1 MRSNRSGYSSS
12 PAGSA
17 KALDQK
23 PRPRRSKREWN
34 QILLMIFFVILPVAG
49 LLAIFFQP
57 FRWLLMICIAAA
69 LAFMWLIRAFLFPGR
84 TILTAV
90 YGLVFVFTLVTALNH
105 QGGSKV
111 KQKQNQFFT
120 VQPTISATPM
130 FNYSIMGT
138 SVPADFYVGQ
148 DDVYAG
154 DEIGG
159 VTSDQGTSQ
168 YAPSEK
174 SGAEI
179 ALENFMEAWRRNIME
194 EMLNYTPESWKQAS
208 DGSGKQQLFWKFG
221 QRKLQEWRQI
231 DAPTG
236 TDASTAR
243 TITVQAD
250 VDYSGEI
257 RTYEYEAIALYDN
270 GGWCIDP
277 DSLSS
282 GILKEQATPTP
293 DPNATPTPSPTP
305 SPTPTI
311 NPKLQLYYNKKGGGV
326 YYHADK
332 ECKTINKKWFPLES
346 FNYSSLVKEP
356 YSKLLPCEDCGAP
369 Q

>member
-34 QILLMIFFVILPVAG
+34 QILLMVFFIALPVLG
-49 LLAIFFQP
+49 QLAIFFQP
-57 FRWLLMICIAAA
+57 FRWLFILCTA
-69 LAFMWLIRAFLFPGR
+69 LAIAFMWLISAFLFPGR

-90 YGLVFVFTLVTALNH
+90 YGLLVVFTLVTALSH
-105 QGGSKV
+105 SGSRSAIR
-111 KQKQNQFFT
+111 QNQNNFFT
-120 VQPTISATPM
+120 IAPAATSTPL
-130 FNYSIMGT
+130 FNYSTMGT
-138 SVPADFYVGQ
+138 SVPADFYVAQ
-148 DDVYAG
+148 EDQLPLVSTQTASDSAG
-154 DEIGG
+154 EF
-159 VTSDQGTSQ
+159 
-168 YAPSEK
+168 APTER

-179 ALENFMEAWRRNIME
+179 ALERFMETWRKGIIDD
-194 EMLNYTPESWKQAS
+194 MLQLTPRSWQDSAQ
-208 DGSGKQQLFWKFG
+208 GMGRQQLFWKFG
-221 QRKLQEWRQI
+221 QRQLSEWRQVGI
-231 DAPTG
+231 PTG
-236 TDASTAR
+236 TEASTAR

-257 RTYEYEAIALYDN
+257 RTYEYDAIALFENDT
-270 GGWCIDP
+270 WSIDP

-293 DPNATPTPSPTP
+293 DPNATPAPTPTP

-332 ECKTINKKWFPLES
+332 ECKTINKKWFPLTP

>member
-34 QILLMIFFVILPVAG
+34 QILLMVFFVVLPVLG

-57 FRWLLMICIAAA
+57 FRWLFMICSAVAIG
-69 LAFMWLIRAFLFPGR
+69 FMWLIRAFLFPGR
-84 TILTAV
+84 TILTAI
-90 YGLVFVFTLVTALNH
+90 YGLVCIFTLVTALSH
-105 QGGSKV
+105 SGSTKRT
-111 KQKQNQFFT
+111 QQQNVFIT
-120 VQPTISATPM
+120 VAPVVQQTPM
-130 FNYSIMGT
+130 NNYSIMGT
-138 SVPADFYVGQ
+138 NVPIGYYDQ
-148 DDVYAG
+148 E
-154 DEIGG
+154 DESS
-159 VTSDQGTSQ
+159 TGTSGSDDTAGA
-168 YAPSEK
+168 YAPENK

-179 ALENFMEAWRRNIME
+179 ALENFMESWRRGIIDD
-194 EMLNYTPESWKQAS
+194 MLANTPVSWQESVQ
-208 DGSGKQQLFWKFG
+208 GMGHQQLFWKFG
-221 QRKLQEWRQI
+221 QRELSEWRQMTK
-231 DAPTG
+231 PTG
-236 TDASTAR
+236 TEANLSR

-257 RTYEYEAIALYDN
+257 RTYEYDAIALFENDK
-270 GGWCIDP
+270 WSIDP
-277 DSLSS
+277 NSLSS